1 MWSLRNY
8 SYTFPVIPAKLAIA
22 SASRNPGFRGPLDS
36 RFRGNDAGERRVN
49 EQTSDIIAGAR
60 KVVMDLLRSRS
71 KKARFTTEL
80 AEALERANV
89 GKEEMEQ
96 ALVELQSE
104 GAVMIRDNYCADPHL
119 AGVDLRVVALV
130 ESQGGEDAQ
139 LSAIR
144 EIDDAWNK
152 WLGEYLANHR
162 CG

>member
-1 MWSLRNY
+1 MSEQSNVNLTGVKKAVIDALRNR
-8 SYTFPVIPAKLAIA
+8 A
-22 SASRNPGFRGPLDS
+22 
-36 RFRGNDAGERRVN
+36 
-49 EQTSDIIAGAR
+49 
-60 KVVMDLLRSRS
+60 

-80 AEALERANV
+80 AATLQRASV

-96 ALVELQSE
+96 ALADLQSE
-104 GAVMIRDNYCADPHL
+104 GVIMIRDNFCADPHL

-130 ESQGGEDAQ
+130 ESIDGADPQ

>member
-1 MWSLRNY
+1 M
-8 SYTFPVIPAKLAIA
+8 
-22 SASRNPGFRGPLDS
+22 
-36 RFRGNDAGERRVN
+36 N
-49 EQTSDIIAGAR
+49 EQTNALSGVKKA
-60 KVVMDLLRSRS
+60 VVDVLCSRG

-80 AEALERANV
+80 AVVLQRGRV

-96 ALVELQSE
+96 ALADLQAE
-104 GAVMIRDNYCADPHL
+104 GVVMIRDNFCADPHL

-130 ESQGGEDAQ
+130 ESVDGADAQ

-144 EIDDAWNK
+144 EIDSAWDE